1 MFKPPMTNCFL
12 LSSESNSIVSKFFKL
27 TLFNNAGVEIENLKI
42 TENNPNFTLTLLETN
57 KNKEIKFSASIKHD
71 ISVLT
76 LQIEIH
82 LIAKTP
88 RIPTGNVFYNHHMH
102 ADQYYRKEKP

>member
-1 MFKPPMTNCFL
+1 MPRFYQMFKPPMTNCFL
-12 LSSESNSIVSKFFKL
+12 FSSESNSIVSKFFKL

-82 LIAKTP
+82 LIAKTHKDSNWK
-88 RIPTGNVFYNHHMH
+88 RFL
-102 ADQYYRKEKP
+102 